1 VRCPACANPRLQQ
14 GICRECLSRPP
25 LFHGVTALG
34 AYRRDLRVAIHRL
47 KFAGA
52 WDLALPLGER
62 LAAEPLPPLDL
73 LVPVPLHAERQR
85 ERGYNQAALIAAAL
99 GQAGRLPWR
108 SSLQRLRATQPQ
120 LTLDRIG
127 RRANVAGAFAADG
140 TVAGRRIGLI
150 DDVFT
155 TGATAQAASEALLS
169 AGAAGVHV
177 IVVAR
182 AIPAFGTGL

>member
-1 VRCPACANPRLQQ
+1 MRL
-14 GICRECLSRPP
+14 
-25 LFHGVTALG
+25 
-34 AYRRDLRVAIHRL
+34 AIHRL

-62 LAAEPLPPLDL
+62 LATLPLPPLDL
-73 LVPVPLHAERQR
+73 LVPVPLHPERYR

-99 GQAGRLPWR
+99 GQAAGLPWR
-108 SSLQRLRATQPQ
+108 AALQRTRATRPQ
-120 LTLDRIG
+120 LTLDRAS
-127 RRANVAGAFAADG
+127 RRTNVAGAFVSSG
-140 TVAGRRIGLI
+140 GVTGRRIGLI

-169 AGAAGVHV
+169 AGARSVHV